1 MVGKPEKEEALLHLL
16 VVLFWIVVIFI
27 AVTYLIFRLDL
38 DGKAL
43 HFLEPIVHKV
53 LKHDKKWTL

>member
-1 MVGKPEKEEALLHLL
+1 MLHLL
-16 VVLFWIVVIFI
+16 VVLFWILVIFV